1 MARRTPRSL
10 NHSLRLGRLTAPQW
24 VAAGVAVVC
33 LWACAGLASGVRD
46 PNAHI
51 VAVALP
57 TILVVTPILTLWR
70 GGVER
75 YPAQLMRYAARRSV
89 VHVTRAVRGSAVY
102 LARGARIAGDQAERG
117 AHHAHARLQAAARR
131 RQG

>member
-1 MARRTPRSL
+1 MAHQTPRSL

-24 VAAGVAVVC
+24 TAVGGAVGSVGVCGGCGPRVAH
-33 LWACAGLASGVRD
+33 

-51 VAVALP
+51 LAVALP
-57 TILVVTPILTLWR
+57 TMLVVTPILVLWR

-75 YPAQLMRYAARRSV
+75 YAAQLTRYAARQSALY
-89 VHVTRAVRGSAVY
+89 TARAGRRALVY
-102 LARGARIAGDQAERG
+102 
-117 AHHAHARLQAAARR
+117 AHKGGTHAHARLHAARR

>member
-1 MARRTPRSL
+1 MAHKTPRSL

-24 VAAGVAVVC
+24 AAAVV
-33 LWACAGLASGVRD
+33 GLAALWVCSGFAAHVAD

-51 VAVALP
+51 LAVALP
-57 TILVVTPILTLWR
+57 TMLLITPILVLWR

-75 YPAQLMRYAARRSV
+75 YPAQLTRYAARQSV
-89 VHVTRAVRGSAVY
+89 VYVTRG
-102 LARGARIAGDQAERG
+102 LRIAGDQAEKG
-117 AHHAHARLQAAARR
+117 AHDAYAHLHAARR

>member
-1 MARRTPRSL
+1 MAHKTPRSL

-24 VAAGVAVVC
+24 AAAVV
-33 LWACAGLASGVRD
+33 GLAALWVCSGFAAHVAD

-51 VAVALP
+51 LAVALP
-57 TILVVTPILTLWR
+57 TMLLITPILVLWR

-75 YPAQLMRYAARRSV
+75 YPAQLTRYAARQSV
-89 VHVTRAVRGSAVY
+89 VYVTRG
-102 LARGARIAGDQAERG
+102 LRIAGDQAEKG
-117 AHHAHARLQAAARR
+117 AHHAYARLQAARR

>member
-1 MARRTPRSL
+1 MPHKTPRSL

-24 VAAGVAVVC
+24 AAAVMGSASLWVCSGFAAHVA
-33 LWACAGLASGVRD
+33 D

-51 VAVALP
+51 LAVALP
-57 TILVVTPILTLWR
+57 TMLLITPILVLWR

-75 YPAQLMRYAARRSV
+75 YPAQLTRYAARQSV
-89 VHVTRAVRGSAVY
+89 VYLSRG
-102 LARGARIAGDQAERG
+102 LRIAGDQAEKG
-117 AHHAHARLQAAARR
+117 AHHAHARLHAARR

>member
-1 MARRTPRSL
+1 MPHKTPRSL

-24 VAAGVAVVC
+24 AAAVV
-33 LWACAGLASGVRD
+33 GLAALWVLSGFAARVAD

-51 VAVALP
+51 LAVALP
-57 TILVVTPILTLWR
+57 TMLIVTPILVLWR

-75 YPAQLMRYAARRSV
+75 YPAQLTRYAARQSV
-89 VHVTRAVRGSAVY
+89 VYVAKGV
-102 LARGARIAGDQAERG
+102 RIAGDQAERG
-117 AHHAHARLQAAARR
+117 AHHAHARLQAARR

>member
-1 MARRTPRSL
+1 MAHQTPRSL

-24 VAAGVAVVC
+24 AAVVVGIAS
-33 LWACAGLASGVRD
+33 LWVCAGFAAHVAD

-51 VAVALP
+51 LAVALP
-57 TILVVTPILTLWR
+57 TMLLITPILVLWR

-75 YPAQLMRYAARRSV
+75 YPAQLTRYAARRSV
-89 VHVTRAVRGSAVY
+89 IYTIRVARLVLVYGQRGGS
-102 LARGARIAGDQAERG
+102 
-117 AHHAHARLQAAARR
+117 HAHARLQAARR

>member
-1 MARRTPRSL
+1 MAHQTPRSL

-24 VAAGVAVVC
+24 TAVVVGIAS
-33 LWACAGLASGVRD
+33 LWVCAGFAARVAD

-51 VAVALP
+51 LAVALP
-57 TILVVTPILTLWR
+57 TMLVVTPILVLWR

-75 YPAQLMRYAARRSV
+75 YAAQLTRYAARQSALY
-89 VHVTRAVRGSAVY
+89 TARAGRRALVY
-102 LARGARIAGDQAERG
+102 
-117 AHHAHARLQAAARR
+117 AHKGGTHAHARLHAARR

>member
-1 MARRTPRSL
+1 MAHKTPRSL

-24 VAAGVAVVC
+24 AAAVVGLAS
-33 LWACAGLASGVRD
+33 LWACAGFAAHVAD

-51 VAVALP
+51 LAVALP
-57 TILVVTPILTLWR
+57 TMALITPILILWR

-75 YPAQLMRYAARRSV
+75 YPAQLTRYAARQSV
-89 VHVTRAVRGSAVY
+89 VHATRAARRALVYAHKGGS
-102 LARGARIAGDQAERG
+102 
-117 AHHAHARLQAAARR
+117 HAHARIQAARR